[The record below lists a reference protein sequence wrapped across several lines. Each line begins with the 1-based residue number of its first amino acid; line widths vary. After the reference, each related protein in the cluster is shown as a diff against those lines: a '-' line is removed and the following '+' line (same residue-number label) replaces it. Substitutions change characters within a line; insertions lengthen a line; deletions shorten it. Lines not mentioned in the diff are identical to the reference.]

1 MIELADFVHIFSSAH
16 LDSRYLN
23 TLSSLSDLF
32 NIPVARG
39 NLGLVA
45 GGSGDIWVEKA
56 GDTMTG
62 VLTTLGVK
70 RAIAIKVADY
80 VATTT
85 DEVIVC
91 NKTTEIKITLP
102 PATGSG
108 QTYAIANVNT
118 GVATLDGD
126 SSDTINGDTTQ
137 TIDQW
142 ACIQVVDYIT
152 NKWIII

>member
-1 MIELADFVHIFSSAH
+1 MFDA
-16 LDSRYLN
+16 RYLN
-23 TLSSLSDLF
+23 KAMDL
-32 NIPVARG
+32 IDIHDLVTSRV

-70 RAIAIKVADY
+70 RAITIKVADY

-91 NKTTEIKITLP
+91 NKTTAIKITLP

-108 QTYAIANVNT
+108 QTYAIANINT